1 MKAMHSAMV
10 QEVMN
15 SSFPISGGLK
25 KFLVENK
32 LVFVIIGF
40 YVKIPMCIFALQ
52 NCNSVHFS
60 EG

>member
-40 YVKIPMCIFALQ
+40 FCKNPH
-52 NCNSVHFS
+52 VHFCLTKL
-60 EG
+60 